1 MMNMDELRRPVSN
14 PQVQN
19 AIRRALDY
27 TGIQTICGSGTIT
40 PYDIIQVGFMGSK
53 GERPADYTNLEE
65 AKALLAEAGYP
76 DGFDVDLTV
85 TDLDMEGILLTD
97 LAQKIKDDL
106 SQVGI
111 NVNIVSQPWAAGYGD
126 AYRDG
131 TLGFTV
137 MYWGTDY
144 NDPNVQLEFLPGGVV
159 GKRAG
164 WSADMDP
171 ELAAMYEK
179 PCLQRTMTRVS
190 LFWRKS
196 RMQCT
201 SMGPSLW
208 WRRLRP
214 ISAITPGWREWP
226 YQTPMPGSDSD

>member
-1 MMNMDELRRPVSN
+1 M
-14 PQVQN
+14 
-19 AIRRALDY
+19 
-27 TGIQTICGSGTIT
+27 
-40 PYDIIQVGFMGSK
+40 
-53 GERPADYTNLEE
+53 
-65 AKALLAEAGYP
+65 
-76 DGFDVDLTV
+76 LTA
-85 TDLDMEGILLTD
+85 TE
-97 LAQKIKDDL
+97 
-106 SQVGI
+106 
-111 NVNIVSQPWAAGYGD
+111 PWALRLCTGEPII
-126 AYRDG
+126 
-131 TLGFTV
+131 TTPTCSWNSF
-137 MYWGTDY
+137 
-144 NDPNVQLEFLPGGVV
+144 PGGVV

-179 PCLQRTMTRVS
+179 PCLQRTMMRES

-226 YQTPMPGSDSD
+226 YQTPYALDLTLINVK

>member
-1 MMNMDELRRPVSN
+1 M
-14 PQVQN
+14 
-19 AIRRALDY
+19 
-27 TGIQTICGSGTIT
+27 
-40 PYDIIQVGFMGSK
+40 
-53 GERPADYTNLEE
+53 
-65 AKALLAEAGYP
+65 
-76 DGFDVDLTV
+76 DLTV

-97 LAQKIKDDL
+97 LAQKITDDL

-179 PCLQRTMTRVS
+179 TMSATDNDARIAVLEEIQDAMYEHGPFIMAAQAPSHIGYNTRLEGVA
-190 LFWRKS
+190 
-196 RMQCT
+196 
-201 SMGPSLW
+201 
-208 WRRLRP
+208 
-214 ISAITPGWREWP
+214 ISDP
-226 YQTPMPGSDSD
+226 YALDLTLIHVK

>member
-1 MMNMDELRRPVSN
+1 M
-14 PQVQN
+14 
-19 AIRRALDY
+19 
-27 TGIQTICGSGTIT
+27 
-40 PYDIIQVGFMGSK
+40 
-53 GERPADYTNLEE
+53 
-65 AKALLAEAGYP
+65 LAEAGYP

-164 WSADMDP
+164 WSATWIRSWQPCMK
-171 ELAAMYEK
+171 K

-190 LFWRKS
+190 LFWRNPGCNVRAWALHYGGAGS
-196 RMQCT
+196 V
-201 SMGPSLW
+201 PY
-208 WRRLRP
+208 RL
-214 ISAITPGWREWP
+214 
-226 YQTPMPGSDSD
+226 

>member
-1 MMNMDELRRPVSN
+1 MISSRWDSWEARARDRLT
-14 PQVQN
+14 
-19 AIRRALDY
+19 IRD
-27 TGIQTICGSGTIT
+27 
-40 PYDIIQVGFMGSK
+40 
-53 GERPADYTNLEE
+53 LEE

-159 GKRAG
+159 GKRG
-164 WSADMDP
+164 
-171 ELAAMYEK
+171 
-179 PCLQRTMTRVS
+179 
-190 LFWRKS
+190 
-196 RMQCT
+196 
-201 SMGPSLW
+201 
-208 WRRLRP
+208 RLECRH
-214 ISAITPGWREWP
+214 
-226 YQTPMPGSDSD
+226 GSGACGHV